1 MPDRYFSSGF
11 LCSFQTLIFFAV
23 ADFEEQ
29 KVQAL
34 VPIPVPIYV
43 PVPLAMY
50 SFPLPMPVPFPLPI
64 PVPIFVP
71 TTRNSA
77 KGIFKEIKV

>member
-1 MPDRYFSSGF
+1 VFRQKIIICCVISEG
-11 LCSFQTLIFFAV
+11 
-23 ADFEEQ
+23 EEQ

-50 SFPLPMPVPFPLPI
+50 SFPLPMPVPFPLPV
-64 PVPIFVP
+64 PVPMFIP

-77 KGIFKEIKV
+77 KGIFKEIKVIFSIAKRTYF